1 MARDFAYIGSGEFAV
16 KVRVLGSESLKP
28 GVSGLVRLHL
38 AQPLPLVRGDRFVLR
53 EAGRDETVGGG
64 EVLDVAPVKPASK
77 ATPDRDTDRLI
88 DEHGFITADDLLAWT
103 GERRE
108 PTLGNWVVAPT
119 ALERMQQAVRA
130 RVAGAGDLGLDVAS
144 LDERERAVLPLLDGI
159 AVEAGRARPA
169 AVKDPLADHP
179 FLAVLHD
186 GGVAPPDAVGIDK
199 VQLRELVRRKLVV
212 ERDSLHF
219 HPAAIDTAAHAA
231 ARLLQQ
237 HPAGFTLSQFREALG
252 NTRKHAVPLATE
264 LDARG
269 ITRRRDE
276 LRIGGPKLPAI

>member
-1 MARDFAYIGSGEFAV
+1 
-16 KVRVLGSESLKP
+16 
-28 GVSGLVRLHL
+28 
-38 AQPLPLVRGDRFVLR
+38 VRGDRFVLR

-77 ATPDRDTDRLI
+77 ATPDRDIDRI
-88 DEHGFITADDLLAWT
+88 IGEHGFVTADDLLAWT
-103 GERRE
+103 GEHRE
-108 PTLGNWVVAPT
+108 PTLGQWVVAPA
-119 ALERMQQAVRA
+119 ALAHMQQTVRD
-130 RVAGAGDLGLDVAS
+130 RVEGAGELGLDVAA
-144 LDERERAVLPLLDGI
+144 LDERERAVLPLLEGI

-179 FLAVLHD
+179 FLAVLLE
-186 GGVAPPDAVGIDK
+186 GGVAPPDPVGVDK

-212 ERDSLHF
+212 ERDSLYF
-219 HPAAIDTAAHAA
+219 HPTAIDTAALAA

-264 LDARG
+264 MDARG
-269 ITRRRDE
+269 ITRRRDD
-276 LRIGGPKLPAI
+276 LRIGGPKLPTI